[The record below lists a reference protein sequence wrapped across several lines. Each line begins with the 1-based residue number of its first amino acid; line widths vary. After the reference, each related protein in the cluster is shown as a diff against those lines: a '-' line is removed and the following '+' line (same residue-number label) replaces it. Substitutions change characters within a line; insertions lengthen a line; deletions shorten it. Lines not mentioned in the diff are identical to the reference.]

1 MASLL
6 NISEAASLALHTMV
20 LLAQKPGRRLSAG
33 KIAAA
38 LGGSEAHL
46 TKVLQ
51 RLAKAGLVDSLRG
64 PRGGFVLGR
73 GADAICLLEVYE
85 SIEGCLKPTVCLLA
99 SPVCQHGKCL
109 FGDLL
114 GGVAEQAHQHLS
126 ETRLSDLTDT
136 FEEDTA
142 DDQNHC
148 ED

>member
-1 MASLL
+1 MVLEFR
-6 NISEAASLALHTMV
+6 NKTRV
-20 LLAQKPGRRLSAG
+20 LLAQKPDRRLSAG
-33 KIAAA
+33 RIAAA
-38 LGGSEAHL
+38 LGGSETHL

-73 GADAICLLEVYE
+73 RADTICLLEVYE
-85 SIEGCLKPTVCLLA
+85 SIEGTLKRTVCFLA
-99 SPVCQHGKCL
+99 SPVCQSGKCL

-136 FEEDTA
+136 FVEGIA
-142 DDQNHC
+142 DD
-148 ED
+148 